1 MVRTLL
7 ATPEENAALPRLPP
21 NRLAGARELGTF
33 DPIGR
38 QFTMLT
44 DPDNETFTVIGVVA
58 DVMIEEIAENEVTP
72 AAFVSYAYQQT
83 PNTGLIVRTAGDA
96 PSFTPAIR
104 TAVRASDPAIP
115 MFAASSMD
123 EIRRLGF
130 WQFQLFGQM
139 FAVFGGLAVILAIV
153 GVYGVLSYG
162 VSQRTQEFGVRMALG
177 AEPRDVRGMMLRQG
191 LMLAAWGIALGV
203 LGAFGITR
211 VIGSLLYN
219 VAPTDPLSFSAV
231 SVLMLVVSAIA
242 AYLPARRATQ
252 VDPVVALR
260 TE

>member
-1 MVRTLL
+1 
-7 ATPEENAALPRLPP
+7 
-21 NRLAGARELGTF
+21 
-33 DPIGR
+33 
-38 QFTMLT
+38 
-44 DPDNETFTVIGVVA
+44 
-58 DVMIEEIAENEVTP
+58 
-72 AAFVSYAYQQT
+72 
-83 PNTGLIVRTAGDA
+83 
-96 PSFTPAIR
+96 
-104 TAVRASDPAIP
+104 
-115 MFAASSMD
+115 
-123 EIRRLGF
+123 
-130 WQFQLFGQM
+130 M
-139 FAVFGGLAVILAIV
+139 FAVFGGLAVVLAIV

-191 LMLAAWGIALGV
+191 LALATWGIALGV